1 MLVDH
6 KNLSLFLADDDLDDR
21 SLFLEAL
28 TGLQFGN
35 RIKTFDNGVDLMADL
50 LDRNTDLPDILFL
63 DLNMPMMTGEECLS
77 DIRNEQRLAEIPII
91 IYSGFYDDTKIK
103 VLHEKGANRFLQKP
117 PSFNNLQ
124 ELIERSILSII
135 RPAENEPFLMK

>member
-21 SLFLEAL
+21 TLFLEAL
-28 TGLQFGN
+28 TGLQLGN

-63 DLNMPMMTGEECLS
+63 DLNMPLMTGEECLY
-77 DIRNEQRLAEIPII
+77 DIRNEQTLAEIPII

-103 VLHEKGANRFLQKP
+103 MLREKGANRFLQKP
-117 PSFNNLQ
+117 SSFNNLQ